1 MNLLSPDDPRAI
13 GPYRLLG
20 VLGEGGMGRVYLAR
34 SEGGRTV
41 AVKVVRA
48 EFARQDD
55 FQRRFARE
63 VDAARRVGGDWTA
76 PVLDFDTSAET
87 PWVATGYVPGP
98 DLQTVVADD
107 YGPLPERSLRTLAN
121 RLALALEAIHDA
133 GLVHRDLKP
142 SNVLV
147 TVDGPRVIDF
157 GIARALHAVSGN
169 DFRTRT
175 GVVIG
180 SPGFMSPEQARG
192 LEAGPK
198 SDVFS
203 LGSVLAYAATG
214 RLPFA
219 SHSGGL
225 HAQLFAVAEE
235 EPDLEGVP
243 EDVLGLVRQCLE
255 KAPEERPT
263 PTELVA
269 RTAAGQARPWLPGE
283 VLEQLGRHAAW
294 LLDLDPQGPTSGAPV
309 DTQPDVAVK
318 APLDARADV
327 QPDIPVDAH
336 KKVQPDVPVVV
347 SESTPTSGGRPTPP
361 SAPPAQSRFKRARFL
376 GAVVGVLVLSIGV
389 PIAANSWGGNG
400 ADPGGGRADGRSGGM
415 NGGATATPAAVAVP
429 KSFLGAWE
437 GVPLSDTRVRVEFK
451 KDEQHRTVARSF
463 FLTGTSLCVVNK
475 EPKKASK
482 GSVSLGDARS
492 ENAFGGGT
500 CKFLPSYTL
509 KTRKDGNLDFA
520 TDNDQYKAVLF
531 KARAGK
537 APVPKK
543 YLGQWVPKGEKD
555 HPTAQ
560 VTIEQAKTGNILVE
574 GWDNSHRKRC
584 TWKEVLVFVN
594 DTGLISRPFY
604 WRGSAHHC
612 GMAPTG
618 ARGYTL
624 ADSGILSMGN
634 APQKLEFVRKPGA

>member
-55 FQRRFARE
+55 FQQRFARE
-63 VDAARRVGGDWTA
+63 VDAARHVGGDWTA
-76 PVLDFDTSAET
+76 PVLDFDTSAAT

-98 DLQTVVADD
+98 DLHTVVADS
-107 YGPLPERSLRTLAN
+107 YGPLPEGSLRTLAN
-121 RLALALEAIHDA
+121 RLALALGAIHDA

-157 GIARALHAVSGN
+157 GIARAVHAVSGN
-169 DFRTRT
+169 GFRTRT

-192 LEAGPK
+192 LEVGPQ

-203 LGSVLAYAATG
+203 LGAVLAYAATG
-214 RLPFA
+214 RPPFG
-219 SHSGGL
+219 SHSIGL
-225 HAQLFAVAEE
+225 HAQLFRVVEE

-255 KAPEERPT
+255 KAPEDRPT
-263 PTELVA
+263 PADLVA
-269 RTAAGQARPWLPGE
+269 RTAAGQVRPWLPGE

-294 LLDLDPQGPTSGAPV
+294 LLDLDPQGRPSGAPV
-309 DTQPDVAVK
+309 DTQPEVPVE
-318 APLDARADV
+318 APLDARADT
-327 QPDIPVDAH
+327 QPDIPVDAGM
-336 KKVQPDVPVVV
+336 KAQPDVPVVV
-347 SESTPTSGGRPTPP
+347 SVGPSTSGGRPTEP
-361 SAPPAQSRFKRARFL
+361 SAPPARSRFKRTRYL
-376 GAVVGVLVLSIGV
+376 GAVVGVLVLSVGV
-389 PIAANSWGGNG
+389 TIAAHSWEGNR
-400 ADPGGGRADGRSGGM
+400 ADPGRSGAT
-415 NGGATATPAAVAVP
+415 NGGADGTAEATPAAVAVP
-429 KSFLGAWE
+429 NSFLGAWE

-500 CKFLPSYTL
+500 CRFLPSYTL
-509 KTRKDGNLDFA
+509 KTRKDGKLDFA
-520 TDNDQYKAVLF
+520 TDNGQYKAVLF
-531 KARAGK
+531 KARAGE
-537 APVPKK
+537 APVPEK
-543 YLGQWVPKGEKD
+543 YVGQWVPKGEKKD
-555 HPTAQ
+555 PTAQ
-560 VTIEQAKTGNILVE
+560 VTIKQAKTGETFVE
-574 GWDNSHRKRC
+574 GWHKLDRKRC
-584 TWKEVLVFVN
+584 TWKEVLVFVS
-594 DTGLISRPFY
+594 DTGLVSRPFY
-604 WRGSAHHC
+604 WRGSADAC
-612 GMAPTG
+612 DMAPTG

-624 ADSGILSMGN
+624 ADAGILSMGN
-634 APQKLEFVRKPGA
+634 GAQKLEFVRKPGA

>member
-1 MNLLSPDDPRAI
+1 M
-13 GPYRLLG
+13 
-20 VLGEGGMGRVYLAR
+20 
-34 SEGGRTV
+34 
-41 AVKVVRA
+41 
-48 EFARQDD
+48 
-55 FQRRFARE
+55 
-63 VDAARRVGGDWTA
+63 
-76 PVLDFDTSAET
+76 
-87 PWVATGYVPGP
+87 
-98 DLQTVVADD
+98 
-107 YGPLPERSLRTLAN
+107 
-121 RLALALEAIHDA
+121 
-133 GLVHRDLKP
+133 HRDLKP

-169 DFRTRT
+169 DLRTRT

-192 LEAGPK
+192 LEVGPQ

-219 SHSGGL
+219 GHSGGL

-243 EDVLGLVRQCLE
+243 EGVLGLVRQCLE
-255 KAPEERPT
+255 KAPEDRPT

-269 RTAAGQARPWLPGE
+269 RTAAGQVRPWLPGE

-294 LLDLDPQGPTSGAPV
+294 LLDLDPQRRTSGVPV
-309 DTQPDVAVK
+309 DTLQDMPVE
-318 APLDARADV
+318 APVDARADT
-327 QPDIPVDAH
+327 QPGISVDAYT
-336 KKVQPDVPVVV
+336 KVQPDVPVVV
-347 SESTPTSGGRPTPP
+347 SVGTPTSGGRPTQP
-361 SAPPAQSRFKRARFL
+361 SAPPVQSRFKRARFL
-376 GAVVGVLVLSIGV
+376 GAVVGVLVLSIGAL
-389 PIAANSWGGNG
+389 IAANSWDGSG
-400 ADPGGGRADGRSGGM
+400 ADPGGNGGT
-415 NGGATATPAAVAVP
+415 NGGAEATPAAVAVP

-500 CKFLPSYTL
+500 CTFLPSYTL
-509 KTRKDGNLDFA
+509 KTRKDGKLDFA
-520 TDNDQYKAVLF
+520 TDNGQYKAVLF
-531 KARAGK
+531 KARGGE
-537 APVPKK
+537 APVPEK
-543 YLGQWVPKGEKD
+543 YVGQWVPKGEEED
-555 HPTAQ
+555 PTAQ
-560 VTIEQAKTGNILVE
+560 VTIEQAKTGDIFVE
-574 GWDNSHRKRC
+574 GWYKSRQKRC

-594 DTGLISRPFY
+594 DTGLISRPLY
-604 WRGSAHHC
+604 WRGSADAC

-624 ADSGILSMGN
+624 ADSGVLSMGN
-634 APQKLEFVRKPGA
+634 AAQKLEFVRKPGA

>member
-1 MNLLSPDDPRAI
+1 MNPLSPDDPLAI

-55 FQRRFARE
+55 FQQRFARE

-76 PVLDFDTSAET
+76 PVLDYDTSAAT

-107 YGPLPERSLRTLAN
+107 YGPLPEGSLRTLAN
-121 RLALALEAIHDA
+121 RLALALEAIHGA

-147 TVDGPRVIDF
+147 TVEGPRVIDF
-157 GIARALHAVSGN
+157 GIARALYAVSGN
-169 DFRTRT
+169 DLRTGT

-192 LEAGPK
+192 LEVGPQ

-214 RLPFA
+214 RLPFGG
-219 SHSGGL
+219 HSGGP

-243 EDVLGLVRQCLE
+243 EGVLGLVRQCLE
-255 KAPEERPT
+255 KAPGDRPT
-263 PTELVA
+263 PTELAA
-269 RTAAGQARPWLPGE
+269 RTAAGQVRPWLPGE
-283 VLEQLGRHAAW
+283 VLEQLGRRSAW
-294 LLDLDPQGPTSGAPV
+294 LLDLDPQVRASGVPV
-309 DTQPDVAVK
+309 DT
-318 APLDARADV
+318 RT
-327 QPDIPVDAH
+327 
-336 KKVQPDVPVVV
+336 DVPAAD
-347 SESTPTSGGRPTPP
+347 SASTPASGDRPTRSSVRPP
-361 SAPPAQSRFKRARFL
+361 LRSRFKRARFL
-376 GAVVGVLVLSIGV
+376 GAVTGVLVLAAGALT
-389 PIAANSWGGNG
+389 AANFWDSNG
-400 ADPGGGRADGRSGGM
+400 TDADGSGGM
-415 NGGATATPAAVAVP
+415 NGGADGSAGAAPAAVAVP

-451 KDEQHRTVARSF
+451 KDERHRTVARSF

-475 EPKKASK
+475 EPKTASK
-482 GSVSLGDARS
+482 GSVSLGDART
-492 ENAFGGGT
+492 ENTFSGGKCT
-500 CKFLPSYTL
+500 FLPSYTL
-509 KTRKDGNLDFA
+509 KTRRDGSLDFA
-520 TDNDQYKAVLF
+520 TDDGQYKAVLF
-531 KARAGK
+531 KARGGD
-537 APVPKK
+537 APVPEK
-543 YLGQWVPKGEKD
+543 YVGQWVPKGEGKD
-555 HPTAQ
+555 PATQ
-560 VTIEQAKTGNILVE
+560 VTIKQARTGQTIVE
-574 GWDNSHRKRC
+574 GWDDSRRKRC

-594 DTGLISRPFY
+594 DTGLIARPYY
-604 WRGSAHHC
+604 WRGSAESC
-612 GMAPTG
+612 GMAPVG
-618 ARGYTL
+618 ARTYAL
-624 ADSGILSMGN
+624 ADSGILSMGDT
-634 APQKLEFVRKPGA
+634 ARKLEFVRKPGT

>member
-1 MNLLSPDDPRAI
+1 
-13 GPYRLLG
+13 
-20 VLGEGGMGRVYLAR
+20 MGRVYLAR

-48 EFARQDD
+48 EFAGQDD
-55 FQRRFARE
+55 FQQRFARE

-76 PVLDFDTSAET
+76 PVLDFDTSAAT

-157 GIARALHAVSGN
+157 GIARAFHANSGN
-169 DFRTRT
+169 GFRTRT
-175 GVVIG
+175 GVVVG
-180 SPGFMSPEQARG
+180 SPAFMSPEQARG
-192 LEAGPK
+192 LEVGPQ

-203 LGSVLAYAATG
+203 LGAVIAYAATG
-214 RLPFA
+214 RPPFGGQ
-219 SHSGGL
+219 SIGL
-225 HAQLFAVAEE
+225 HAQLLRVTEE

-269 RTAAGQARPWLPGE
+269 RTVAGQVRPWLPGE

-294 LLDLDPQGPTSGAPV
+294 LLDLDSQGHAVSVPV
-309 DTQPDVAVK
+309 DTQPDVPVE
-318 APLDARADV
+318 APLDASADMH
-327 QPDIPVDAH
+327 PDTPVDACQQ
-336 KKVQPDVPVVV
+336 VQPDVPVVV
-347 SESTPTSGGRPTPP
+347 SADAPTSDGRPAQP

-376 GAVVGVLVLSIGV
+376 GAAGVVLVLAAGV
-389 PIAANSWGGNG
+389 PFAVNSWGGNG
-400 ADPGGGRADGRSGGM
+400 STTDGAGGGAG
-415 NGGATATPAAVAVP
+415 TTPAAVAVP
-429 KSFLGAWE
+429 KNFLGAWE

-482 GSVSLGDARS
+482 DSVSLGNARN
-492 ENAFGGGT
+492 ENAFGSGT
-500 CKFLPSYTL
+500 CEYLPSYTL
-509 KTRKDGNLDFA
+509 KTRKDGNLNFA
-520 TDNDQYKAVLF
+520 TDNGQYKAVLF
-531 KARAGK
+531 KARAGD
-537 APVPKK
+537 APVPQK
-543 YLGQWVPKGEKD
+543 YVGQWVPKGEEKN
-555 HPTAQ
+555 PTAQ
-560 VTIEQAKTGNILVE
+560 VTIEQAKTGGIFVK
-574 GWDNSHRKRC
+574 GWDNSRQKRC
-584 TWKEVLVFVN
+584 TWREILVFVD
-594 DTGLISRPFY
+594 DTGLISRPLY
-604 WRGSAHHC
+604 RRGSVEPC

-618 ARGYTL
+618 ARGYAL
-624 ADSGILSMGN
+624 SDSGILSMGN
-634 APQKLEFVRKPGA
+634 TAKKLEFVRKPDA

>member
-1 MNLLSPDDPRAI
+1 MNPLNPDDPRAM

-55 FQRRFARE
+55 FQQRFARE

-76 PVLDFDTSAET
+76 PVLDFDTSAAT

-98 DLQTVVADD
+98 DLQSVVADD
-107 YGPLPERSLRTLAN
+107 YGPLPERSLRPLAN

-157 GIARALHAVSGN
+157 GIARAVHAVSGN
-169 DFRTRT
+169 GFRTHT

-192 LEAGPK
+192 LEVGPQ

-203 LGSVLAYAATG
+203 LGAVLAYAATG
-214 RLPFA
+214 RPPFG
-219 SHSGGL
+219 SHSSGL
-225 HAQLFAVAEE
+225 HAQLLRVTEE

-243 EDVLGLVRQCLE
+243 EDMLGLVRQCLE
-255 KAPEERPT
+255 KAPEDRPT

-269 RTAAGQARPWLPGE
+269 RTAAGQVRPWLPGE

-294 LLDLDPQGPTSGAPV
+294 LLDLDAQERTPV
-309 DTQPDVAVK
+309 AHVAT
-318 APLDARADV
+318 
-327 QPDIPVDAH
+327 
-336 KKVQPDVPVVV
+336 QPDVPVDADMEVQSDAPV
-347 SESTPTSGGRPTPP
+347 ADSVDTLTTGGHPTPP
-361 SAPPAQSRFKRARFL
+361 SAPPARSRFKRARFL
-376 GAVVGVLVLSIGV
+376 GAVVGVLVLSGGAL
-389 PIAANSWGGNG
+389 IAANPWDGNG
-400 ADPGGGRADGRSGGM
+400 ADPGGTGGSEE
-415 NGGATATPAAVAVP
+415 TTPEEVAVP
-429 KSFLGAWE
+429 KKFLGAWE

-451 KDEQHRTVARSF
+451 KDEQNRTVARSF

-482 GSVSLGDARS
+482 SSVSLGDARN
-492 ENAFGGGT
+492 ENAFSGGT

-509 KTRKDGNLDFA
+509 KTRKDGNLNFA
-520 TDNDQYKAVLF
+520 TDDGQYKAVLS
-531 KARAGK
+531 KARAGE

-543 YLGQWVPKGEKD
+543 YVGQWVPKGEAGDPK
-555 HPTAQ
+555 AQ
-560 VTIEQAKTGNILVE
+560 VTIEQAKTGEFSVR
-574 GWDNSHRKRC
+574 GWDNSHKRRC
-584 TWKEVLVFVN
+584 AWREVLVFVN
-594 DTGLISRPFY
+594 DTGLVSRPVY
-604 WRGSAHHC
+604 WRGSAAPC

-618 ARGYTL
+618 ARGYVL
-624 ADSGILSMGN
+624 SDSGTLFMGD
-634 APQKLEFVRKPGA
+634 AARKLEFVRKPGA